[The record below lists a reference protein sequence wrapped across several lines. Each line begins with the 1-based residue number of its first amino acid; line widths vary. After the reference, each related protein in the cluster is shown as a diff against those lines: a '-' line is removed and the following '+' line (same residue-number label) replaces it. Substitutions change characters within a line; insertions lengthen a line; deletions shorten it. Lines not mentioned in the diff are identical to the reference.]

1 LTEEKASPKPA
12 AASGGSILEIK
23 LPKVLPVL
31 PLRSTV
37 LFPMSMTPL
46 TIGRTGSVKLVDE
59 AMAGDRIIAVVAQKS
74 SEVQKPGPD
83 DLYPVGTAALILRMV
98 RLPDSNLNILVQG
111 LQRIRVGTVVQTDPY
126 IKVETEAVP
135 DEPEE
140 YSLESEA
147 LLKNLVSQFQKV
159 VALSPQLP
167 DELAITALNIPEP
180 GRLADFVASTL
191 NLSTEE
197 RQALLGMNS
206 ARRRLSRLT
215 ELLARELQVL
225 ELGSHIQEKVSKEM
239 DKQQRE
245 FFLRQQLEAIRKE
258 LGEEDEG
265 ARELKELKEK
275 LDKAQLPPEA
285 RKESDRELGR
295 LASIP
300 PASPEHGMI
309 VTYLE
314 WMASL
319 PWNTLAGGRI
329 DIGRAREVLDQDH
342 YDLEKVKDR
351 ILEYLAVRKFRQDM
365 RGPILCF
372 VGPPGTGKT
381 SLGRSIARS
390 IGRNFQRL
398 SLGGVRDEADIRGH
412 RRTYIGA
419 LPGRIIQALR
429 RAGSRNPLIMLDEVD
444 KLGADFRGDPAS
456 ALLEVLDP
464 EQNGTFTDHYL
475 DVPFDLSAVMFITTA
490 NLLDPIPPAL
500 RDRMEVLELSGYTEE
515 EKLQIARRHIMPKL
529 IRENGLESLG
539 LTVPD
544 EALIKVIRD
553 YTREAGLR
561 NLERELGSVLRKAA
575 RKAAE
580 GEPFTK
586 QLTPQVVRELLG
598 PETWLRSPAEAITEP
613 GIAVG
618 LAWTAA
624 GGDILFIEATRM
636 PGKRGLQLTGQLGD
650 VMKESALAALSWVRT
665 HALELGIAP
674 DFYDEADLHIHLP
687 EGAIPKD
694 GPSAGLTLA
703 TALVSLLTGRRARPD
718 TAMTGEITLRGRI
731 LPVGGIKEKALAARR
746 AHLRNVVLPEGNRKD
761 LEDLPPDARRDLRF
775 HFVDRLR
782 DALEIVLEPARSG
795 AAAAVGERP
804 APAAAGAGAGADGRA
819 RGVLRKKR
827 PGAPA
832 SPGRR
837 ARGGRVATSA
847 RPRRS

>member
-1 LTEEKASPKPA
+1 MTEEKPPSRSA

-23 LPKVLPVL
+23 VPKVLPVL

-46 TIGRTGSVKLVDE
+46 TIGRAGSVKLVDE
-59 AMAGDRIIAVVAQKS
+59 AMAGDRIIGVVAQKS
-74 SEVQKPGPD
+74 SEVQKPGPE
-83 DLYPVGTAALILRMV
+83 DLYPVGTAALILRMI
-98 RLPDSNLNILVQG
+98 RLPDSNMNILVQG
-111 LQRIRVGTVVQTDPY
+111 LQRIRLGKVVQTDPY
-126 IKVETEAVP
+126 IKVEAEPVP
-135 DEPEE
+135 DETEE
-140 YSLESEA
+140 QSLESEA
-147 LLKNLVSQFQKV
+147 LVKNLVSQFQKV

-167 DELAITALNIPEP
+167 DELAITALNITEP

-191 NLSTEE
+191 NISGEE
-197 RQALLGMNS
+197 RQSLLGTSS

-225 ELGSHIQEKVSKEM
+225 ELGTHIQEKVSKEM

-245 FFLRQQLEAIRKE
+245 FFLRQQLETIRKE
-258 LGEEDEG
+258 LGEEDES
-265 ARELKELKEK
+265 ARELKDLKEK
-275 LDKAQLPPEA
+275 IEKAGLPPEA
-285 RKESDRELGR
+285 RKEADRELAR
-295 LASIP
+295 LQRMP
-300 PASPEHGMI
+300 GGSPEHSVI
-309 VTYLE
+309 RTYLDWLAE
-314 WMASL
+314 L
-319 PWNTLAGGRI
+319 PWKVETRDNL
-329 DIGRAREVLDQDH
+329 DLKEARRVLDEDH

-381 SLGRSIARS
+381 SLGRSIARA

-419 LPGRIIQALR
+419 LPGRIVQALR

-444 KLGADFRGDPAS
+444 KLGTDFRGDPAS

-464 EQNGTFTDHYL
+464 EQNSTFTDHYL
-475 DVPFDLSAVMFITTA
+475 DVPFDLSSAMFITTA
-490 NLLDPIPPAL
+490 NLLDPVPPAL

-515 EKLQIARRHIMPKL
+515 EKLQIARRHVLPKL
-529 IRENGLESLG
+529 IRENGLDSLG
-539 LTVPD
+539 LIVTD

-561 NLERELGSVLRKAA
+561 NLEREIGNVLRKAA

-580 GEPFTK
+580 GEPFAK

-665 HALELGIAP
+665 HARELGISP
-674 DFYDEADLHIHLP
+674 DFYEEADLHIHLP

-746 AHLRNVVLPEGNRKD
+746 AHLTNVVLPEANRKD

-775 HFVDRLR
+775 HFVERLR
-782 DALEIVLEPARSG
+782 DALEIVLEPAVPASPPG
-795 AAAAVGERP
+795 PGERP
-804 APAAAGAGAGADGRA
+804 APPGGAAGADGRA
-819 RGVLRKKR
+819 RTVLRKKR
-827 PGAPA
+827 AGAPA
-832 SPGRR
+832 SSGRR
-837 ARGGRVATSA
+837 SRPGRVATPA